1 MKHAERLLR
10 KVKLNNSGT
19 ATITWKDYYVDADT
33 GERSRND
40 VDHPGEQLIH
50 GDFRA
55 AFAKLNEHWLIRGEE
70 TPEPKSNYPF
80 DASLKNLERVT
91 VTSVTFSG
99 GEPVDPE
106 SGEERT
112 AVAAHIQGTMT
123 LKGGGVKN
131 FCLPAIKMG
140 APAEKYRFATHLD
153 QHLAAIEREV
163 WDYASGIKFAP
174 PKEEQTAMS
183 FEGAGGD
190 QGSGD
195 ILAIGAGSPA
205 TDDGEDHREAAR
217 EAANT
222 TPLSVVSDDEE

>member
-10 KVKLNNSGT
+10 KVTLNNNGT
-19 ATITWKDYYVDADT
+19 ATIGWKDYYVDADT

-40 VDHPGEQLIH
+40 VDHPGEQLVH
-50 GDFRA
+50 EDFRT

-70 TPEPKSNYPF
+70 TTEPKGSYTF
-80 DASLKNLERVT
+80 DGTLKNIERVT
-91 VTSVTFSG
+91 VKSVTFSG

-106 SGEERT
+106 SGEERS

-140 APAEKYRFATHLD
+140 APSEKCRFATHLD

-163 WDYASGIKFAP
+163 WDYVSGSKFAP
-174 PKEEQTAMS
+174 PKQTSMA
-183 FEGAGGD
+183 FEGAEDGD
-190 QGSGD
+190 SASED
-195 ILAIGAGSPA
+195 IKGIGAGSLR
-205 TDDGEDHREAAR
+205 DDAM
-217 EAANT
+217 EAANS
-222 TPLSVVSDDEE
+222 TPLPVVNDED